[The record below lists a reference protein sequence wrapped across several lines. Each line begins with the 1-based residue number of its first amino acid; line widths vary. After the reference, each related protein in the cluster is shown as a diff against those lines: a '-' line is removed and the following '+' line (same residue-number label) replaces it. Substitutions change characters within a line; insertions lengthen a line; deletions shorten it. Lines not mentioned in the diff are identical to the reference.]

1 MDLDAFTELLTPRG
15 QRALA
20 EAVELVGADPVAAA
34 TRLRRTYDAA
44 LTSAALTQAGLRDR
58 ARAKFGIDAASM
70 YFTPHGLEQATR
82 AEVGTHRARRLTT
95 LTDGTRAA
103 SGEVQGAARETRV
116 TAGGAQGLA
125 SGTRVV
131 DVCCGIGGDF
141 IALARAGCV
150 VDAVDLDPLTV
161 AVARANA
168 EALGLGDRV
177 TVRVGDAA
185 MVSPEGYDW
194 LFADPARRTSRGRT
208 FDPMAYSPPWPVVL
222 DLVARAPR
230 ACLKVAPGIPYEFI
244 PAGAEAEW
252 VSYKGEVKEASLWT
266 GSTATTST
274 TEVTDTTTTTGAPDT
289 TNTLET
295 DEATTS
301 GAAVPIGAADM
312 AGATDTADAT
322 GVLGEGDTIGDAGP
336 STAADTTGAVERP
349 GDAVQPAT
357 QPDGAAPPATQ
368 PDDAAPPAKLPS
380 SAVPPATQP
389 NGAVRLTMQP
399 NGAAPPTT
407 QPNGAVPPTA
417 LPGGAVRRATLLPG
431 GETLV
436 ARGVEA
442 PIGPV
447 GRYVYEPDGAAIRAH
462 LVGEVAE
469 MVNGRL
475 PDPMIAYITS
485 DEAFDTPW
493 AARYSVEEVLPFSLK
508 RLRAALRE
516 RQIGNVVIKKRASA
530 VDIERLRNDLRL
542 SGDKSA
548 VIILTRIMNKPS
560 VLICQAA
567 PPA

>member
-1 MDLDAFTELLTPRG
+1 MGGRVRSPVPSPPPTRPWGRGRARGLECGGEALAWCDVDLDAFTELLTPRG

-58 ARAKFGIDAASM
+58 ARAKFGADAAIM

-82 AEVGTHRARRLTT
+82 TEVAAHRARRLTT
-95 LTDGTRAA
+95 PANGTRTA
-103 SGEVQGAARETRV
+103 SDGAQGAPREPRVAAGGARGVVPGTQVVAGETRV
-116 TAGGAQGLA
+116 AAGGVPDTAPEPRVVAG
-125 SGTRVV
+125 GTRVV

-150 VDAVDLDPLTV
+150 VDALDLDPLTV

-168 EALGLGDRV
+168 EALGLDDRV

-185 MVSPEGYDW
+185 TVSPEDYDW

-230 ACLKVAPGIPYEFI
+230 SCLKVAPGIPYEFI

-252 VSYKGEVKEASLWT
+252 VSYKGEVKEAALWT
-266 GSTATTST
+266 GSPDA
-274 TEVTDTTTTTGAPDT
+274 TTTTSPADV
-289 TNTLET
+289 T
-295 DEATTS
+295 DAAT
-301 GAAVPIGAADM
+301 
-312 AGATDTADAT
+312 
-322 GVLGEGDTIGDAGP
+322 
-336 STAADTTGAVERP
+336 TTGAVEQP
-349 GDAVQPAT
+349 G
-357 QPDGAAPPATQ
+357 G
-368 PDDAAPPAKLPS
+368 
-380 SAVPPATQP
+380 AVPPAT
-389 NGAVRLTMQP
+389 V
-399 NGAAPPTT
+399 
-407 QPNGAVPPTA
+407 V
-417 LPGGAVRRATLLPG
+417 GGAVRRATLLPG

-508 RLRAALRE
+508 RLRATLRE

-548 VIILTRIMNKPS
+548 VIVLTRIMDKPS
-560 VLICQAA
+560 VLICQAT